1 MQTQTQGEVRW
12 SSRAAFILAAIG
24 SAVGLGNLWRFPYVA
39 GENGGG
45 AYLLL
50 VVLLPLPN
58 QKGVLRFGLCSRGS
72 A

>member
-1 MQTQTQGEVRW
+1 MQGSTGEEVKW
-12 SSRAAFILAAIG
+12 SSRAAFVLAAIG

-45 AYLLL
+45 AFVLFYIICVILIGLPVL
-50 VVLLPLPN
+50 V
-58 QKGVLRFGLCSRGS
+58 